1 MVLKHSTVRY
11 HLLNLIF
18 QIQIFYFVIIKQPR
32 IMDYQKKITM
42 KNQIE
47 VEILNPFAGILG
59 EDLNIIFNSI
69 AKDKKALDELDF
81 SN

>member
-1 MVLKHSTVRY
+1 
-11 HLLNLIF
+11 
-18 QIQIFYFVIIKQPR
+18 
-32 IMDYQKKITM
+32 M

-69 AKDKKALDELDF
+69 AKDKKKALDELDF
-81 SN
+81 SIKYFDQLDVINTKKKN

>member
-1 MVLKHSTVRY
+1 
-11 HLLNLIF
+11 
-18 QIQIFYFVIIKQPR
+18 
-32 IMDYQKKITM
+32 M

-69 AKDKKALDELDF
+69 AKDKKKL
-81 SN
+81 